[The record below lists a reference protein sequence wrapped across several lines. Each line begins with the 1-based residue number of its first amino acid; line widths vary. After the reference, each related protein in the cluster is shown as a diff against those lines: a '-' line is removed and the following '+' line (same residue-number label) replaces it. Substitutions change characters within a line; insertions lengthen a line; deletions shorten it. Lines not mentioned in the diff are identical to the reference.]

1 MNLKNYTST
10 VPASTSITRICRAL
24 VEAGA
29 TDISQKYDPD
39 TKTCIAISF
48 RVVITGHIPMF
59 FQLPAKVDPCFNVLW
74 KEVKRP
80 HSDTKKKT
88 MEQAERTAWKIVSD
102 WVDIQL
108 AMLQLQQADLLEVFL
123 PYVYDPAKEKTFYQG
138 LKELNFKGLLT

>member
-10 VPASTSITRICRAL
+10 VPAATSIARICRSL

-39 TKTCIAISF
+39 TKTCTAISF
-48 RVVITGHIPMF
+48 RIVHTGQTPLF
-59 FQLPAKVDPCFNVLW
+59 FQLPAKIEPCFTVLW
-74 KEVKRP
+74 KVVKRP
-80 HSDTKKKT
+80 QNDTKKKT

-102 WVDIQL
+102 WVEIQL
-108 AMLQLQQADLLEVFL
+108 SMLQLQQADLLEVFL
-123 PYVYDPAKEKTFYQG
+123 PYVYDPVKEKTFYNS